1 MAGPALARRRR
12 SSPVVAGQRHDRKTL
27 IVCPGLNAMKISG
40 HSEFF
45 ALLSYLIENSVLP
58 KQWHR
63 PAGVFC
69 PAQVRLLRMAARQIS
84 DRVFL

>member
-1 MAGPALARRRR
+1 
-12 SSPVVAGQRHDRKTL
+12 
-27 IVCPGLNAMKISG
+27 MKISG

-63 PAGVFC
+63 PAGVF
-69 PAQVRLLRMAARQIS
+69 
-84 DRVFL
+84 